1 MQPQEPWLSR
11 ALPLAGVTLLIL
23 MPVTLPVPVLRELVQ
38 ERFGVSQLL
47 TSLFMSINMIGAV
60 LAAPLAGALADRFG
74 RRKQLVVGAL
84 LLDALCFWALT
95 APVSFPAFMGLRLV
109 EGGAHIF
116 ALSLVLSIA
125 SQSIDDARRGRV
137 MGMVGGGIMLG
148 VALGAPLGG
157 LLGRSSALLP
167 LQCGALLALAAALL
181 AALTL
186 RERSGGE
193 AAAAERPGARA
204 IGEALRATPALA
216 VPLLFALVDR
226 FTVGFFTSTFS
237 LYLRSIHELPQPR
250 IGMLIAVFML
260 PFALLSY
267 PFGRLSERWSRVW
280 MLCGGSAI
288 YGLGT
293 ASLGFWPPDALVA
306 LMLGLGVSAA
316 VMFVPSML
324 MTIELAPPQIRS
336 TAMGAF
342 NAAGSLGFIL
352 GPITGGWV
360 SQSVASHWGWS
371 AGYRAA
377 FAVAGI
383 SVILCVLLAL
393 PALSRLVRDKRTT

>member
-1 MQPQEPWLSR
+1 MSLPEAPWLAR
-11 ALPLAGVTLLIL
+11 ALPLAGLTLLTL

-38 ERFGVSQLL
+38 ERFGVSEFL
-47 TSLFMSINMIGAV
+47 TSLFMSINM
-60 LAAPLAGALADRFG
+60 LAAALTAPVAGALADRFG
-74 RRKQLVVGAL
+74 RRKPLVVIAL
-84 LLDALCFWALT
+84 LADALCFWALT
-95 APVSFPAFMGLRLV
+95 APLPFPLFMGLRFL

-116 ALSLVLSIA
+116 ALSLLLAIA
-125 SQSIDDARRGRV
+125 AQSIDDARRGRV
-137 MGMVGGGIMLG
+137 MGLVGGGIMLG

-157 LLGRSSALLP
+157 FLGRSSALLP
-167 LQCGALLALAAALL
+167 LQCAALLALAAALL
-181 AALTL
+181 AAFTL
-186 RERSGGE
+186 RDASPADVRE
-193 AAAAERPGARA
+193 ERPGARA
-204 IGEALRATPALA
+204 IAAALRATPALA
-216 VPLLFALVDR
+216 IPLLFAGVDR

-237 LYLRSIHELPQPR
+237 LYLRGIHELPQPR
-250 IGMLIAVFML
+250 IGLLIAAFML

-288 YGLGT
+288 YGIGT
-293 ASLGFWPPDALVA
+293 ASLGWWPPDALVG
-306 LMLGLGVSAA
+306 LMFGLGVAAA

-324 MTIELAPPQIRS
+324 MTVELAPAQIRA

-352 GPITGGWV
+352 GPATGGWV
-360 SQSVASHWGWS
+360 SQSVASHSGWL

-377 FAVAGI
+377 FVVAGV

-393 PALSRLVRDKRTT
+393 PALRRLVREKRTT